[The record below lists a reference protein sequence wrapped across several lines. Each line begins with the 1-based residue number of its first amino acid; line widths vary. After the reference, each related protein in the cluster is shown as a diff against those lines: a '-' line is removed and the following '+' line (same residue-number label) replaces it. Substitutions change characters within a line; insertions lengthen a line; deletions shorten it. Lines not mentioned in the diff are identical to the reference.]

1 MTDNFETIKQFIQ
14 TVEPDFD
21 LDDDK
26 FYTVEIISRKTD
38 NPEQKGDQH
47 SIRVY
52 YINSIAGLDKY
63 RNEIIKLCEVFNARA
78 YISVNCKSYEAVT
91 KANLVELANRIQHD
105 DFKKPYSLF
114 ESCAGKYTNRS
125 KQLWILD
132 VDKDNADRMNMSV
145 DDLVDFYKRIIE
157 KECKPYK
164 PIVYVIPTKTGK
176 HIICHPFDTVK
187 FFDGFP
193 IGVSQEALIKKN
205 NPTLLYC
212 S

>member
-1 MTDNFETIKQFIQ
+1 MTDNFEIIKQFIQ
-14 TVEPDFD
+14 TVEPNFD
-21 LDDDK
+21 SDDDT

-47 SIRVY
+47 SLKVY
-52 YINSIAGLDKY
+52 YINCISDLDKH
-63 RNEIIKLCEVFNARA
+63 RIEMLKLCSVFNARA

-91 KANLVELANRIQHD
+91 KANLVELANHIQHND
-105 DFKKPYSLF
+105 YKKPYSLF
-114 ESCAGKYTNRS
+114 ESCSGKYTNRS

-132 VDKDNADRMNMSV
+132 VDKDRADRINTSV
-145 DDLVDFYKRIIE
+145 DDLVEYYSQIIE

-164 PIVYVIPTKTGK
+164 PIVYIIPTKTGK
-176 HIICHPFDTVK
+176 HIICHPFDTIK

-193 IGVSQEALIKKN
+193 IGVTQEALIKKN

-212 S
+212 L